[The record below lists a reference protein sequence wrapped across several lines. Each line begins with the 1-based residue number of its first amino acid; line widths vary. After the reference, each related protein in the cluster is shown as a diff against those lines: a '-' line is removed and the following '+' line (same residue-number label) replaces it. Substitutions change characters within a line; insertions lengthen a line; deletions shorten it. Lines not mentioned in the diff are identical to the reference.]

1 VFVVS
6 PAETVAAS
14 HETAIKAVVLSNDG
28 IAGDVNVRENGWCGE
43 VFFARRERKVDIG
56 GANSR

>member
-14 HETAIKAVVLSNDG
+14 HETAMKAVVLSNDG
-28 IAGDVNVRENGWCGE
+28 IVGDVNVRENGWCGE
-43 VFFARRERKVDIG
+43 FFSLVGREKWI
-56 GANSR
+56 